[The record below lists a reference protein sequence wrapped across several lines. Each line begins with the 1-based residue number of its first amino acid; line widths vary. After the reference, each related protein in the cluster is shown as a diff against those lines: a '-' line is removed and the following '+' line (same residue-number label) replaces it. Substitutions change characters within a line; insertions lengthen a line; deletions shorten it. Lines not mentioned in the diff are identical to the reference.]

1 MVRHS
6 RYIVLVTLFLSSV
19 TGAIWAAPEKIETLK
34 IGAAAPD
41 FALPGVDG
49 KIHKLADYA
58 EAKVLVIIFT
68 CNHCPTAQAYEGR
81 IKKLVTDYKDKGVAV
96 VAISPN
102 DPLAV
107 RLDELGYSDVGDTLD
122 DMKIR
127 FKDKQWNFPYL
138 YDGQNQKVSKA
149 YGPMTTPHV
158 FIFDAQR
165 KLRFAGRIDNNE
177 RHPDKVTSHDTRNA
191 VEALLKGESVPV
203 ETTRTFGCSIKWAS
217 KRDSVAQAFGQWAK
231 EPVSVEGIALK
242 DIAPLLKNDTGKLRV
257 INIWSTTCGPCVV
270 EFPELVTINRMYRRR
285 DFEMVS
291 ISVDGAGRR
300 AKVLEFLKEKEA
312 SFRNYLYTGDDIYA
326 FIEAVDKD
334 WPGAIPYTML
344 IKPGGEVLYHHLGLI
359 DPLEVKQAIVE
370 YLGRTYR

>member
-1 MVRHS
+1 MARCDRHIL
-6 RYIVLVTLFLSSV
+6 IVTLLVLLVT
-19 TGAIWAAPEKIETLK
+19 GMGRAAPEEIKTLA
-34 IGAAAPD
+34 IGASAPN

-49 KIHKLADYA
+49 KIHRLADYA
-58 EAKVLVIIFT
+58 QAKVLVIIFT

-81 IKKLVTDYKDKGVAV
+81 IKKLVTDYKDQGVTI

-107 RLDELGYSDVGDTLD
+107 RLDELGYTDVGDSFD

-127 FKDKQWNFPYL
+127 VKDKQWNLPYL
-138 YDGQNQKVSKA
+138 YDGENQKVSKA

-158 FIFDAQR
+158 FVFDAQR

-177 RHPDKVTSHDTRNA
+177 RQPEKVTSHDTRDA
-191 VEALLKGESVPV
+191 IEALLQGEAVPV

-217 KRDSVAQAFGQWAK
+217 KRGSVAQAFEQWAA
-231 EPVSVEGIALK
+231 EPVSLEGIGLEGVGR
-242 DIAPLLKNDTGKLRV
+242 LLKNDTDKLRV
-257 INIWSTTCGPCVV
+257 INIWSTGCGPCVV

-285 DFEMVS
+285 DFEMIS
-291 ISVDGAGRR
+291 ISVDGASRR
-300 AKVLEFLKEKEA
+300 AKVLDFLKEKQA
-312 SFRNYLYTGDDIYA
+312 SFKNYLYTGDDIYA

-344 IKPGGEVLYHHLGLI
+344 IKPGGEVLYQHLGLI

-370 YLGRTYR
+370 YLGRTYQ

>member
-1 MVRHS
+1 MARCDRHIL
-6 RYIVLVTLFLSSV
+6 IVTLLVLLVT
-19 TGAIWAAPEKIETLK
+19 GMGRAAPEEIKTLA
-34 IGAAAPD
+34 IGASAPN

-49 KIHKLADYA
+49 KIHRLADYA
-58 EAKVLVIIFT
+58 QAKVLVIIFT

-81 IKKLVTDYKDKGVAV
+81 IKKLVTDYKDQGVTI

-107 RLDELGYSDVGDTLD
+107 RLDELGYTDVGDSFD

-127 FKDKQWNFPYL
+127 VKDKQWNLPYL
-138 YDGQNQKVSKA
+138 YDGENQKVSKA

-158 FIFDAQR
+158 FVFDAQR
-165 KLRFAGRIDNNE
+165 KLRFAGRIYNNE
-177 RHPDKVTSHDTRNA
+177 RQPEKVTSHDTRDA
-191 VEALLKGESVPV
+191 IEALLQGEAVPV

-217 KRDSVAQAFGQWAK
+217 KRGSVAQAFEQWAA
-231 EPVSVEGIALK
+231 EPVSLEGIGLEGVGR
-242 DIAPLLKNDTGKLRV
+242 LLKNDTDKLRV
-257 INIWSTTCGPCVV
+257 INIWSTGCGPCVV

-285 DFEMVS
+285 DFEMIS
-291 ISVDGAGRR
+291 ISVDGASRR
-300 AKVLEFLKEKEA
+300 AKVLDFLKEKQA
-312 SFRNYLYTGDDIYA
+312 SFKNYLYTGDDIYA

-344 IKPGGEVLYHHLGLI
+344 IKPGGEVLYQHLGLI

-370 YLGRTYR
+370 YLGRTYQ

>member
-1 MVRHS
+1 MARCDRHIL
-6 RYIVLVTLFLSSV
+6 IVTLLVLLVT
-19 TGAIWAAPEKIETLK
+19 GMGRAAPEEIKTLV
-34 IGAAAPD
+34 IGASAPN

-49 KIHKLADYA
+49 KIHRLADYA
-58 EAKVLVIIFT
+58 QAKVLVIIFT

-81 IKKLVTDYKDKGVAV
+81 IKKLVTDYKDQGVTI

-107 RLDELGYSDVGDTLD
+107 RLDELGYTDVGDSFD

-127 FKDKQWNFPYL
+127 VKDKQWNLPYL
-138 YDGQNQKVSKA
+138 YDGENQKVSKA

-158 FIFDAQR
+158 FVFDAQR

-177 RHPDKVTSHDTRNA
+177 RQPEKVTSHDTRDA
-191 VEALLKGESVPV
+191 IEALLQGEAVPV

-217 KRDSVAQAFGQWAK
+217 KRGSVAQAFEQWAA
-231 EPVSVEGIALK
+231 EPVSLEGIGLEGVGR
-242 DIAPLLKNDTGKLRV
+242 LLKNDTDKLRV
-257 INIWSTTCGPCVV
+257 INIWSTGCGPCVV

-285 DFEMVS
+285 DFEMIS
-291 ISVDGAGRR
+291 ISVDGASRR
-300 AKVLEFLKEKEA
+300 AKVLDFLKEKQA
-312 SFRNYLYTGDDIYA
+312 SFKNYLYTGDDIYA

-344 IKPGGEVLYHHLGLI
+344 IKPGGEVLYQHLGLI

-370 YLGRTYR
+370 YLGRTYQ